1 MPPVRSKLTRYLIH
15 YYSFTEMMNIAVPQ
29 QVLPGY
35 KLASEVEVKRNNVK
49 LTEHH
54 SQFIDDYVEEHPT
67 CIVKNVTDSFCAV
80 FDDLSI
86 TESNVYRHITDK
98 LQFTFSR
105 TQPRISENM
114 VRPVRWS
121 KKGTPVEVE
130 VQPEGTRLSI
140 LGCMPAYGL
149 NAVS

>member
-1 MPPVRSKLTRYLIH
+1 MIIQSLLWSV
-15 YYSFTEMMNIAVPQ
+15 AVPQ

-105 TQPRISENM
+105 TQPRISE
-114 VRPVRWS
+114 
-121 KKGTPVEVE
+121 
-130 VQPEGTRLSI
+130 
-140 LGCMPAYGL
+140 
-149 NAVS
+149 